1 MMIELKDKNN
11 KELLLMVREE
21 IEKIKEIIEGLKT
34 PLAATVTAANTPTTA
49 TSASV
54 TPPTNTANTNADLP
68 SLAS

>member
-1 MMIELKDKNN
+1 DKNN

-21 IEKIKEIIEGLKT
+21 IQKIKEIIEELKT
-34 PLAATVTAANTPTTA
+34 PLAATVTAATTPPTTAANTPTA

-54 TPPTNTANTNADLP
+54 TTANTNADLP